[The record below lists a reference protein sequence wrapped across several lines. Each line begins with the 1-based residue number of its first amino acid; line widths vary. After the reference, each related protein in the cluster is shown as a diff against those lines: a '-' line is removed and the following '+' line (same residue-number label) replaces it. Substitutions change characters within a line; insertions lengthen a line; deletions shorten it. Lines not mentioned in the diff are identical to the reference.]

1 MKKLKVGSMFA
12 GVGGLDLG
20 FHNSGYFETKWAIE
34 WMDQQQSVLRKN
46 LPDAK
51 LYGDVTLVDPNE
63 LDEVDGILYGFPCQ
77 DVSVSGKR
85 AGMNKETRS
94 GLFYEAIR
102 IITELKPRFAL
113 AENVL
118 GLLSSGKREDFGR
131 CLKALAQAGYSA
143 TGWVTLDSR
152 HFGVAQRRRR
162 VFLISFQ
169 ETDRHTLERVFGEI
183 YSLSE
188 SVSGSDQT
196 SGQSREHDTSQTEDS
211 TGETIGFPVTGGKW
225 KGCFTEELSP
235 TIRVGSGLG
244 IPSPPA
250 VGFQRSQLRT
260 KGTLEE
266 LEISPTLKAQ
276 TKSGD
281 SELNVLQS
289 FRLKRYGNSDFIDD
303 NTASTLKKRDHK
315 DSTDLVVSY
324 SPHSHYKWVE
334 DDVSATLQGRQN
346 RGSGHTQLNLY
357 ESHPNDSRTKGPLD
371 VSPTITKRWGTGGNN
386 TPIIDHEDL
395 HVRRLTPVECERLQG
410 FPDGWTAT
418 GINEQGEEIKISD
431 SMRYQMMGN
440 AVTVNVAQFLAEK
453 LGKILSTQ

>member
-85 AGMNKETRS
+85 AGMNEQTRS

-250 VGFQRSQLRT
+250 VGFQRSQIRT

-315 DSTDLVVSY
+315 DSTDLVVS
-324 SPHSHYKWVE
+324 SS
-334 DDVSATLQGRQN
+334 
-346 RGSGHTQLNLY
+346 LNLY